1 MGRALLV
8 AAEVAGLKVVA
19 RLYRERL
26 PYQTGNTGLWSLPP
40 TPGHSSSQ
48 GRKSSAATTHW
59 VLCLPNPLSCSLSI
73 KKACL
78 RAVCPHCMCSVCV
91 CMRMLCACAMHMY
104 VTYAGALC
112 VFCLLCV
119 HCVCGMWVYYT
130 HVCAIFIG
138 SVCVR

>member
-73 KKACL
+73 KRACL

-91 CMRMLCACAMHMY
+91 CMRTLCACTMHMY
-104 VTYAGALC
+104 VTLHRLC
-112 VFCLLCV
+112 VCSTC
-119 HCVCGMWVYYT
+119 CVCTVYV
-130 HVCAIFIG
+130 VCGCTIHMYVLY
-138 SVCVR
+138 S